1 MALPHVQLFQMD
13 FTDLIGPQA
22 TPSAWSAV
30 MAYVLV
36 MVFDIGGA
44 MFGLCASL
52 WQSHSTL
59 SQPALCWIL
68 LTLFLFNTEPMHV
81 FSQAAMPCHAV
92 YAYGGIWLPVATNP
106 LPCSSLSGGVMNSS

>member
-1 MALPHVQLFQMD
+1 
-13 FTDLIGPQA
+13 
-22 TPSAWSAV
+22 

-92 YAYGGIWLPVATNP
+92 YAWWHGCLLPPIPYPALHLVVV
-106 LPCSSLSGGVMNSS
+106 S